1 MDVSD
6 ALAVIGATM
15 PPEARDAQI
24 QERRLNLAASAT
36 ALALDLGVDGLPV
49 EQRQATEDQVV
60 RIAAE
65 IERLGTVASVP
76 LPDVPQAASLADR
89 LATVEDALGVVL
101 GEILGASE

>member
-1 MDVSD
+1 MDISD

-36 ALALDLGVDGLPV
+36 ALALDLGVDGLPA

-65 IERLGTVASVP
+65 IERLGTVVSVP
-76 LPDVPQAASLADR
+76 LPDVPQAAGLADR
-89 LATVEDALGVVL
+89 MSAMEDTLAVIA
-101 GEILGASE
+101 GEMLA

>member
-1 MDVSD
+1 MDIND

-36 ALALDLGVDGLPV
+36 AIALDLGVDGLPD

-76 LPDVPQAASLADR
+76 LPDMPQAASLADR
-89 LATVEDALGVVL
+89 LATVEDALGVIAAEVL
-101 GEILGASE
+101 GGAE